1 MLYQLCCYK
10 DRDPAS
16 SGFLITPAIYWRELY
31 LKKPWLCMERFGPL
45 STLGFAQSMDH
56 LPRWICCP
64 EPSQP
69 ARGLHPSPVLV
80 GDTGRAPRVLLPH
93 PALPAWPCPRSTPCT
108 HPGLHPG
115 SGARSRGCPRPPWH
129 RGSQHRPPLHA
140 KHLHRSPEPA
150 RQGLRHQAGTPR
162 AQGSPCQGQR
172 AAKAVP
178 TPAGGIPRAQSCHRC
193 PRGRAQTP
201 RAPQTLI
208 LHNRLLEKPS
218 GVWRVNRPPLPP
230 DRLGWST
237 PSSQHP
243 HPPVTA
249 PALPGNATK
258 PHFQ

>member
-31 LKKPWLCMERFGPL
+31 LKKKPWLCTERFGPL
-45 STLGFAQSMDH
+45 CTLGFAQPMEH

-69 ARGLHPSPVLV
+69 ARGLHPSAVLV

-93 PALPAWPCPRSTPCT
+93 PALPQEHPVHPPGAASWLWCPQQGLPTAPLAQGMFPSIT
-108 HPGLHPG
+108 H
-115 SGARSRGCPRPPWH
+115 
-129 RGSQHRPPLHA
+129 PLHA
-140 KHLHRSPEPA
+140 QHLHRSPEPA

-178 TPAGGIPRAQSCHRC
+178 TPAGAIPRAQSCHRC

-218 GVWRVNRPPLPP
+218 GVWRVNRAPQPP

-243 HPPVTA
+243 HPAVTA
-249 PALPGNATK
+249 PGLPGNSTR